1 MSLKAK
7 GRSILI
13 AIAHRFGSRIIDSRT
28 GQELGRAFL
37 VPFRGKIHVI
47 GLARPAIPIF
57 LPQARLTYWK
67 QEIGFTTHPK
77 PDFPHEPS
85 A

>member
-1 MSLKAK
+1 MTV
-7 GRSILI
+7 RSIAL
-13 AIAHRFGSRIIDSRT
+13 AIARRLGSRIVDFRT
-28 GQELGRAFL
+28 GQDLGRALL
-37 VPFRGKIHVI
+37 VPYRGKIHVI
-47 GLARPAIPIF
+47 GLTRPVMPIF

-67 QEIGFTTHPK
+67 QEIGFATHPE